1 MGLLPVFVDAQM
13 PHGTAQA
20 GAVCSFFESKFK
32 ALKMPLSHGFP
43 GLAAIKAG
51 AKQGEDAAVVCG
63 GPGQAGGRLWRCWC
77 E

>member
-32 ALKMPLSHGFP
+32 APKTPPSHGFS

-51 AKQGEDAAVVCG
+51 AKRGEEAAVVCG
-63 GPGQAGGRLWRCWC
+63 GRGQAGGRLWRCWR

>member
-1 MGLLPVFVDAQM
+1 M

-32 ALKMPLSHGFP
+32 APKTPPSHGFS

-51 AKQGEDAAVVCG
+51 AKRGEEAAVVCG
-63 GPGQAGGRLWRCWC
+63 GRGQAGGRLWRCWR

>member
-1 MGLLPVFVDAQM
+1 M

-51 AKQGEDAAVVCG
+51 AKRGEEAAVVCG
-63 GPGQAGGRLWRCWC
+63 GRGQAGGRLWRCWR